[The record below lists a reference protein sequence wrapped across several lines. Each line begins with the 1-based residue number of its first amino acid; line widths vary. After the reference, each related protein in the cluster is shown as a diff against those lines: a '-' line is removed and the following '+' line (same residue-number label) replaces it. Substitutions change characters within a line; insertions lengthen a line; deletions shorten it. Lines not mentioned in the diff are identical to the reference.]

1 MNRHGPQ
8 RGFTLLEVMAAV
20 VVLSIIVVVVFPVVQ
35 TLLSSHAA
43 GVSERRAIDRVS
55 YAIDRVVREIREIGI
70 DDAGSA
76 ELAVMDADELIEAG
90 GAGVRLVGTDLRL
103 VDSSGDEHPLCENVT
118 AFTLDYVAAD
128 GLTTASGVADVWT
141 IRITLVAD
149 GVELRS
155 VAFIRER
162 VGGAS

>member
-1 MNRHGPQ
+1 MTSRAHD

-43 GVSERRAIDRVS
+43 GVSERRGIDRAS

-70 DDAGSA
+70 DDAGAA
-76 ELAVMDADELIEAG
+76 ELTTMNTDELIEST
-90 GAGVRLVGTDLRL
+90 GAGVRLDGTDLVL
-103 VDSSGDEHPLCENVT
+103 VDTSGDAHLLCEDVT
-118 AFTLDYVAAD
+118 EFTLAYIAAD
-128 GLTTASGVADVWT
+128 GETVTADLSEVWT
-141 IRITLVAD
+141 VRVTLAA
-149 GVELRS
+149 GAVELRS